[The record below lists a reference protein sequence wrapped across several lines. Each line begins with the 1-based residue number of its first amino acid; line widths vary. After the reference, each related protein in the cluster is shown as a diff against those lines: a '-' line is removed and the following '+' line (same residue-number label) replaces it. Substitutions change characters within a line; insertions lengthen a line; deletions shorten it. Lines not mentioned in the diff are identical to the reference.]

1 MALTLDFFSVT
12 AYRCLHPSL
21 LRMLT
26 ARYPLGVVGYTQ
38 LSQGDLIVMV
48 SSTRAEM
55 RMVLDSAMRERQS
68 FAAAELV
75 NQQTAKELV
84 VARREQ
90 ERLSVALTAS
100 QHRVTALEAT
110 LAELRRQSPRG
121 AGAEGGEPLSALED
135 DLTVLQTQMDAM
147 AAVASSLRTGEPSA
161 SDLAEQLEV
170 GLYARAVLR
179 FFKATEREP

>member
-1 MALTLDFFSVT
+1 
-12 AYRCLHPSL
+12 
-21 LRMLT
+21 
-26 ARYPLGVVGYTQ
+26 
-38 LSQGDLIVMV
+38 MV
-48 SSTRAEM
+48 SSTRAEL

-75 NQQTAKELV
+75 NQQTTKELV

-90 ERLSVALTAS
+90 ERLSLALTAA

-121 AGAEGGEPLSALED
+121 AGANAGDGEQLSALDD
-135 DLTVLQTQMDAM
+135 DLAVLQTQMDAM

-161 SDLAEQLEV
+161 SRLAEQLEV
-170 GLYARAVLR
+170 RVYSRGSPPGDQGIEEKRSPR
-179 FFKATEREP
+179 GT

>member
-1 MALTLDFFSVT
+1 
-12 AYRCLHPSL
+12 
-21 LRMLT
+21 
-26 ARYPLGVVGYTQ
+26 
-38 LSQGDLIVMV
+38 MV
-48 SSTRAEM
+48 SSTRAEL

-90 ERLSVALTAS
+90 ERLSLALTAA

-110 LAELRRQSPRG
+110 LAELRRLSPRG
-121 AGAEGGEPLSALED
+121 AAAEGGEPLWELD
-135 DLTVLQTQMDAM
+135 NDLAVLQTQMDAM

-161 SDLAEQLEV
+161 SHLAEQLEV
-170 GLYARAVLR
+170 GVYVRAVLR
-179 FFKATEREP
+179 FFKAPQRKES